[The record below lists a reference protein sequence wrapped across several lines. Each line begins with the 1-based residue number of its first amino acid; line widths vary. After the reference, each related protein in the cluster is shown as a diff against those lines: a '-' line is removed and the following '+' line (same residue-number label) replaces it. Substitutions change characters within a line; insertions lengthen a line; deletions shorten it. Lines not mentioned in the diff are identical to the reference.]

1 MRSPRRTLAASM
13 LALES
18 ISVFLGGLAGK
29 ATTTISLGRSMLILG
44 LLALACLLAAGMLR
58 SRAGYLLGSVL
69 QVAVIATGYW
79 IHPMY
84 VVGVVFAVLWFA
96 ALRVGTRIERDRAR
110 IAHELDR
117 RRQAEQSSAESSTES
132 SS

>member
-44 LLALACLLAAGMLR
+44 ALALACLVAAGLLR
-58 SRAGYLLGSVL
+58 SRAGYVLGSVL

-79 IHPMY
+79 IHAMY
-84 VVGVVFAVLWFA
+84 IVGVVFAVLWFA
-96 ALRVGTRIERDRAR
+96 ALRVGTRVERDRAR
-110 IAHELDR
+110 IATELDR
-117 RRQAEQSSAESSTES
+117 RRQAGQEAQTGEPSG
-132 SS
+132 